1 MPYYHGIIC
10 TINIYLKQ
18 RTAVTLKILHYI
30 KIISSFQYLY
40 LYYNSYYVAAPKGL
54 CLCAPGTNS
63 LFTGNVRRNEE
74 EYCIMDENNVGKG
87 IEKRRYKRLKIDLKL
102 NVSNLFKQN
111 NVNIRN
117 IDSPITVTDIS
128 KSGIGFRS
136 KSILPIDFYFNAA
149 LKLGSE
155 EDVIYCV
162 IKIIRC
168 QPLDNSD
175 LYAYGCEFVG
185 LAPILNYIFDE
196 YELELEHAE
205 TGNDKGAVE
214 AAL

>member
-1 MPYYHGIIC
+1 MSEGIE
-10 TINIYLKQ
+10 
-18 RTAVTLKILHYI
+18 
-30 KIISSFQYLY
+30 
-40 LYYNSYYVAAPKGL
+40 
-54 CLCAPGTNS
+54 
-63 LFTGNVRRNEE
+63 NVEE
-74 EYCIMDENNVGKG
+74 KNG
-87 IEKRRYKRLKIDLKL
+87 IEKRKYKRLKADLTL

-111 NVNIRN
+111 NINIRN

-168 QPLDNSD
+168 QPVSDSD

-196 YELELEHAE
+196 YELELERAQTGSAE
-205 TGNDKGAVE
+205 ETTE
-214 AAL
+214 HSL

>member
-1 MPYYHGIIC
+1 MNEWSYFFQGLISQPRKICASHKLEMRKEAAQEWRIIMENK
-10 TINIYLKQ
+10 NIK
-18 RTAVTLKILHYI
+18 
-30 KIISSFQYLY
+30 
-40 LYYNSYYVAAPKGL
+40 N
-54 CLCAPGTNS
+54 
-63 LFTGNVRRNEE
+63 
-74 EYCIMDENNVGKG
+74 G
-87 IEKRRYKRLKIDLKL
+87 IEKRRYKRLKADLKL

-196 YELELEHAE
+196 YELELGKA
-205 TGNDKGAVE
+205 E
-214 AAL
+214 AADAGETTEQTCLLFSIHS

>member
-1 MPYYHGIIC
+1 MRIIMSEGIE
-10 TINIYLKQ
+10 
-18 RTAVTLKILHYI
+18 
-30 KIISSFQYLY
+30 
-40 LYYNSYYVAAPKGL
+40 
-54 CLCAPGTNS
+54 
-63 LFTGNVRRNEE
+63 NVKRK
-74 EYCIMDENNVGKG
+74 DG
-87 IEKRRYKRLKIDLKL
+87 IEKRKYKRLKADLTL

-111 NVNIRN
+111 NINIRN
-117 IDSPITVTDIS
+117 IDSPIAVTDIS

-168 QPLDNSD
+168 QPVPDSD

-196 YELELEHAE
+196 YELELEHAQTGSTEE
-205 TGNDKGAVE
+205 TTE
-214 AAL
+214 HSL

>member
-1 MPYYHGIIC
+1 MSEGIE
-10 TINIYLKQ
+10 
-18 RTAVTLKILHYI
+18 
-30 KIISSFQYLY
+30 
-40 LYYNSYYVAAPKGL
+40 
-54 CLCAPGTNS
+54 
-63 LFTGNVRRNEE
+63 NVEE
-74 EYCIMDENNVGKG
+74 KNG
-87 IEKRRYKRLKIDLKL
+87 IEKRKYKRLKADLTL

-111 NVNIRN
+111 NINIRN

-168 QPLDNSD
+168 QPVPDSD

-185 LAPILNYIFDE
+185 LAPVLNYIFDE
-196 YELELEHAE
+196 YELELGKA
-205 TGNDKGAVE
+205 E
-214 AAL
+214 AADAGETTE